1 MRHDGGNGSDGDCG
15 SSDNNNNDNN
25 NNNNEDD
32 DGVDDDNDATTPTTT
47 NEQDRR
53 EGKRGKVEVEVEVEL
68 EVVATKKVIEEGEY
82 GKEAERKRKRWV
94 EADRNVGKKEKRG

>member
-1 MRHDGGNGSDGDCG
+1 KERKKKGRKKEGTEGGEK
-15 SSDNNNNDNN
+15 
-25 NNNNEDD
+25 EDD
-32 DGVDDDNDATTPTTT
+32 
-47 NEQDRR
+47 QM
-53 EGKRGKVEVEVEVEL
+53 EVEVEVEL